1 MTDSTLQTTEP
12 TAPSDAQGGD
22 RVVTGLLRTFIGVAV
37 VGWAASFL
45 LAAIH
50 FWVLPLPASVD
61 PQGPIAVITSPWA
74 YVGPIPLALIGA
86 VYYLAMITAGASL
99 LHTRAAW
106 LERALLPITAIGVL
120 ASAGFVYLQLG
131 PIGHICPFCMM
142 SAAATTLL
150 FVIELINRRRGGVGM
165 AKGVPAVRVWPVT
178 FLLTMATTLAVVW
191 ALPQLPLPGN

>member
-131 PIGHICPFCMM
+131 PIGEICPFCMM

>member
-1 MTDSTLQTTEP
+1 MTDRAVQTTGP

-22 RVVTGLLRTFIGVAV
+22 RVVTGLLRAFIGVAV

-45 LAAIH
+45 LTVIH

-61 PQGPIAVITSPWA
+61 PQGPIAVITSPWS
-74 YVGPIPLALIGA
+74 YVGPFPLALIGA

-106 LERALLPITAIGVL
+106 LERALLPITAFGVL
-120 ASAGFVYLQLG
+120 SSAGFVYLQLG
-131 PIGHICPFCMM
+131 PIGEICPFCMV

-165 AKGVPAVRVWPVT
+165 AKVVPAVRVWPAT
-178 FLLTMATTLAVVW
+178 FLLAMAATLAVVW